1 MSRYPCRLV
10 RAGFVA
16 ALALGLAVAALGGC
30 AAMSRPTRPA
40 AISHVVFVK
49 LKNPAEAPAL
59 IADSD
64 RLLPAIPS
72 VVSYACGQHLD
83 TGRTNIDGNYDVG
96 LYVGFDDEAGYR
108 TYVDHPNHVELVN
121 TWRSKWE
128 WIRIHDVGDST
139 P

>member
-1 MSRYPCRLV
+1 MKRPAAHGLR
-10 RAGFVA
+10 R
-16 ALALGLAVAALGGC
+16 ALAGAVAASIGAGTLGGC
-30 AAMSRPTRPA
+30 AAAHPARPA
-40 AISHVVFVK
+40 AISHVVLVK
-49 LKNPAEAPAL
+49 LKDPGEAAAL

-64 RLLPAIPS
+64 RLLPAIPG
-72 VVSYACGQHLD
+72 VVSYACGRHLD
-83 TGRTNIDGNYDVG
+83 TGRATIDGNYDVG

-108 TYVDHPNHVELVN
+108 TYVDHPNHIELVN

>member
-1 MSRYPCRLV
+1 MSRPNGRSV
-10 RAGFVA
+10 RAWFVAVIAA
-16 ALALGLAVAALGGC
+16 ALAATVLGGC

-49 LKNPAEAPAL
+49 LKNAAEAPAL

-64 RLLPAIPS
+64 RLLPAIPG
-72 VVSYACGQHLD
+72 VVSYACGRHLD

-108 TYVDHPNHVELVN
+108 TYVDHPNHVQLVN

-128 WIRIHDVGDST
+128 WIRIHDVRDST